1 MHKWKYRNPYD
12 RTCELCDRH
21 EQAFTHAWDLWRVY
35 NEWKYTWWEEMYP
48 PSTKACSGLIP
59 NPLIPLKRTPP
70 PCLKNKAVH
79 LQWKSYALL
88 FYRSSRV
95 VKSLRF
101 AVYKDSFPQPSYL

>member
-48 PSTKACSGLIP
+48 PSTKACSG
-59 NPLIPLKRTPP
+59 
-70 PCLKNKAVH
+70 
-79 LQWKSYALL
+79 
-88 FYRSSRV
+88 
-95 VKSLRF
+95 RF
-101 AVYKDSFPQPSYL
+101 ATWWLAQLSWLGLRCSRSPLERRAKGK